1 MSATLLE
8 RLRFRVSV
16 EDSASGPVGRMSRS
30 LQDMQR
36 RFSQF
41 GAGVDQGLN
50 RMTAGAKSLAV
61 GLVASGAGLY
71 SFLKPVYDMQNALGE
86 VRSLGVAEQE
96 LQRLKK
102 AASAF
107 STAYGESAT
116 DFVRSSYD
124 IQSAIAGLTQG
135 ELAKFTTASNILAK
149 GTKADAATVT
159 NYMGTMYGIFSKQ
172 ANAMGKAQWVEQL
185 TGQTA
190 TAVQMFKTTG
200 NELSSAFTALGAN
213 AQAAGIGLAEQ
224 MSILGTLQATMSGS
238 EAGTKYKAFL
248 SGVGAAQNKLGLQF
262 TDSQGRMLPMLDILD
277 KLKGKFGST
286 LDVAESDALKKAFGS
301 DEAVGLVKLLMNKT
315 DGLRTSMQR
324 LGDVRGMEQA
334 ERMAKDMIDPWA
346 RLGAVT
352 TDLRMSFG
360 ELFLPTVNRV
370 LGAMQ
375 NGLIT
380 LKGWIEAYPNIARW
394 VGYAAVS
401 MLGFAAALSLGSI
414 ALGIGQVAMAG
425 LRLGLGL
432 LLSPFGLVTA
442 AIALVG
448 FGAYQLWQH
457 WDSLKQ
463 GFLDLSWVKSLGNM
477 YDKVAGW
484 FSDLTDKA
492 LGFINMLGFFD
503 DELATQFS
511 TQHTQTQE
519 QRFIHSQV
527 FQSGVSPDPFS
538 ASQFNA
544 SRFGFAVNDP
554 LAFRLMPEQQEAP
567 LPLGPLR
574 LPDETP
580 APNKS
585 IGAQLSQSLGNQ
597 KRCTQFGDVY
607 IQNDQAPTPEL
618 LEEWG
623 LLQGG

>member
-1 MSATLLE
+1 MSATQLE

-41 GAGVDQGLN
+41 GAGVDQGLH

-86 VRSLGVAEQE
+86 VRSLGVAEKE

-107 STAYGESAT
+107 SMAYGESAA

-135 ELAKFTTASNILAK
+135 ELAQFTTASNILAK

-159 NYMGTMYGIFSKQ
+159 SYIGTMYGIFSKQ
-172 ANAMGKAQWVEQL
+172 ANAMGKAQWVKEL

-200 NELSSAFTALGAN
+200 NELSSAFTRLGAN

-248 SGVGAAQNKLGLQF
+248 SGVGAAQSKLGLQF
-262 TDSQGRMLPMLDILD
+262 TDSQGHMLPMLDILA
-277 KLKGKFGST
+277 KMQQRFGNT

-301 DEAVGLVKLLMNKT
+301 KEAVSLVKLLMTKT

-334 ERMAKDMIDPWA
+334 ERMAKDIVDPWA

-375 NGLIT
+375 NGLTT

-394 VGYAAVS
+394 VGYAAVG
-401 MLGFAAALSLGSI
+401 MLGFAAALSLGAI

-432 LLSPFGLVTA
+432 LLSPFSLVTA

-448 FGAYQLWQH
+448 YGVYQLWQH

-463 GFLDLSWVKSLGNM
+463 GFLELNWVKSLGNM
-477 YDKVAGW
+477 YNRVAGW
-484 FSDLTDKA
+484 FSDLTDKV
-492 LGFINMLGFFD
+492 LGFVNMLGFFD
-503 DELATQFS
+503 DDLAAKFS
-511 TQHTQTQE
+511 TRHTQTQE
-519 QRFIHSQV
+519 QRLIHSQV
-527 FQSGVSPDPFS
+527 FQSGVNPDPFTY
-538 ASQFNA
+538 
-544 SRFGFAVNDP
+544 
-554 LAFRLMPEQQEAP
+554 RLTPEQQEQP
-567 LPLGPLR
+567 VNFGPLR

-580 APNKS
+580 SVNKS
-585 IGAQLSQSLGNQ
+585 ISAQLSKTGLQ
-597 KRCTQFGDVY
+597 KNTQFGDVHIY
-607 IQNDQAPTPEL
+607 SDEAPGKAA
-618 LEEWG
+618 LEEWS